1 MARNTLLSRLLLL
14 LAVLAPLATAQL
26 SIYTASDKY
35 KYQGCFN
42 ETNDL
47 PNTAH
52 DRALSGGASK
62 VMEGNM
68 TVPLCLSFCNSGA
81 DKQYTYA
88 GVEYSRECW
97 CAQRISG
104 LAVKLDD
111 SQCNLP
117 CDGNQGMVCGG
128 ALKLSVYMVS
138 AGLRSWSSPAAA
150 SWAAIVVGGLATYVL
165 L

>member
-1 MARNTLLSRLLLL
+1 MARNLLFSRLLLL
-14 LAVLAPLATAQL
+14 LLAFLAPLAAAQL

-35 KYQGCFN
+35 KYQGCYN

-52 DRALSGGASK
+52 VRALSGGASR

-68 TVPLCLSFCNSGA
+68 TVPLCLSFCSTGA

-97 CAQRISG
+97 CAQSISG
-104 LAVKLDD
+104 LSVKLND

-128 ALKLSVYMVS
+128 ALKLSVYMLS
-138 AGLRSWSSPAAA
+138 AGVRSPAA
-150 SWAAIVVGGLATYVL
+150 SWAAAVVGALATYVL